1 MNKKNI
7 FSLAIISL
15 FLFPSFVAN
24 AQTDPSRYGIDVIQV
39 GGIGSHTLT
48 KDAFYLE
55 ERGYLNPPEN
65 YVSTLFNS
73 PGDLMWVSCKGG
85 YTVES
90 ANSPTNNQFTIDSIN
105 GVGVTIEDKLKNSI
119 IVICTNI
126 PGTPNP
132 TSAPVVPTNSSNS
145 TWLWI
150 VGGIIFIAIVRS
162 IWANISKNKT
172 TDSNN
177 DGYFSSTGQEQGN
190 KKEYRNKDDSEV
202 KSLYK
207 KAIHKYHPDKAQ
219 SEEDKRF
226 RNDLTAKLNKA
237 YQEGDIETLRMF
249 Q

>member
-1 MNKKNI
+1 MIFNTINKKYI
-7 FSLAIISL
+7 FSLAITAL
-15 FLFPSFVAN
+15 FLLPSFVAN

-73 PGDLMWVSCKGG
+73 PGDFMWVSCKGG

-90 ANSPTNNQFTIDSIN
+90 ANSPTNNQFTIDAIN

-119 IVICTNI
+119 IIICTNI
-126 PGTPNP
+126 PGILSPVT
-132 TSAPVVPTNSSNS
+132 APVSSTDNSNN
-145 TWLWI
+145 TWLWL

-162 IWANISKNKT
+162 IWASINKNKT

-177 DGYFSSTGQEQGN
+177 GGHSS
-190 KKEYRNKDDSEV
+190 R
-202 KSLYK
+202 
-207 KAIHKYHPDKAQ
+207 
-219 SEEDKRF
+219 
-226 RNDLTAKLNKA
+226 KLRKP
-237 YQEGDIETLRMF
+237 LM
-249 Q
+249 